1 MGNNNTAEYRK
12 EDTGAMTKGGQVA
25 VTQATNISTAVT
37 CNSLT
42 GVITTVSQ
50 SIAAGAEGE
59 FTVNNN
65 KVKATDVVVACI
77 KTHTSAGDF
86 IAAVSAV
93 ADGSFKIRLTN
104 LNAATAGNNVLVI
117 NFAVIKCEA

>member
-1 MGNNNTAEYRK
+1 MTHNTAMYRK
-12 EDTGAMTKGGQVA
+12 QGGNMTWGRQSA
-25 VTQATNISTAVT
+25 VTQATSISTAVT
-37 CNSLT
+37 CNSLS

-59 FTVNNN
+59 FTVNNSEVN
-65 KVKATDVVVACI
+65 ATDVVAVCI

-104 LNAATAGNNVLVI
+104 LNAATAGTNVLVL
-117 NFAVIKCEA
+117 NFVVLKAEA

>member
-1 MGNNNTAEYRK
+1 MTYNTPMYRK
-12 EDTGAMTKGGQVA
+12 QGGVTTWGRQSA
-25 VTQATNISTAVT
+25 VTQATSISTAVT
-37 CNSLT
+37 CNSLS

-59 FTVNNN
+59 FTVNNSE
-65 KVKATDVVVACI
+65 VKATDVVAVCI

-86 IAAVSAV
+86 VAAVSAV

-104 LNAATAGNNVLVI
+104 LNAATAGNNVLVL
-117 NFAVIKCEA
+117 NFVVLKAEA